1 MHVVPLID
9 ELLYNK
15 RVLSLIIQDS
25 HTRLIRYQIMFS
37 APHIFRTLILAA
49 LPLALVRAD
58 SCTASQPEH
67 FCCEAFGHFSDNYYV
82 WHGICGLDYPNST
95 TVGSFCDEET
105 PW

>member
-1 MHVVPLID
+1 MLKRNSSSQHSLFKIVVQSILVA
-9 ELLYNK
+9 LQHAHLHTL
-15 RVLSLIIQDS
+15 VL
-25 HTRLIRYQIMFS
+25 
-37 APHIFRTLILAA
+37 A
-49 LPLALVRAD
+49 LALVRAD

-105 PW
+105 TW